1 MLRFLTIRRLA
12 VIEAVEVEFASG
24 FTALT
29 GETGAGKSIL
39 IEAVGLLLG
48 GRASGELVRTG
59 AESATIEAI
68 LDTPQGEF
76 MLRRDVTAQ
85 GRSRAFING
94 DLATVGALRE
104 LAAQS
109 VELHG
114 QHEHQTLLDPARHRE
129 VLDGVA
135 NLASLVSATG
145 TAYQAWRL
153 ASDALRAATS
163 TTADRERRLEFAQFQ
178 LDELDKAALVPGE
191 DEELS
196 STRALLHNADRI
208 QRLCGESYG
217 ALYEQDGAVLATLST
232 VWRKLGEL
240 AALDPVFLP
249 FVEAKDGIK
258 AQLEDVSLFLRNYLD
273 TVDVSPA
280 RLQQVEDRLAL
291 VERLKRKYGPTL
303 AQVLT
308 THATLRTEVATLAD
322 AASGLGSLTRAV
334 ADAADAYRT
343 AAAALSEARH
353 RAAGPFARSLEAVLS
368 TLALERSVFEVRVTS
383 SRDDEACWTAAG
395 VDQVEFWMSAN
406 PGEDPRPLARIASG
420 GELSRVMLAIKSVS
434 ARQRFGARPED
445 ARVAPT
451 LVFDEVDAGIGG
463 RVADVVGRTL
473 RELGLQFQ
481 VLCITHLPQIAAS
494 ADAHLL
500 IEKHVEASRTHT
512 LVHPLTGD
520 RRVDELAR
528 MLGGSAITAGIRAS
542 AQELLTLRQT
552 APTQPPSPPTAS
564 AVVGTRRRSRE

>member
-12 VIEAVEVEFASG
+12 VIDAVEVEFASG

-68 LDTPQGEF
+68 LDTPHGEF
-76 MLRRDVTAQ
+76 LLRRDVTAQ

-94 DLATVGALRE
+94 DLTTIGALRD

-129 VLDGVA
+129 ILDGVA
-135 NLASLVSATG
+135 NLAPLLSATA
-145 TAYQAWRL
+145 TAYHAWRA
-153 ASDALRAATS
+153 ASDALRVATS

-178 LDELDKAALVPGE
+178 LDELDKAALTAGE
-191 DEELS
+191 DDELS
-196 STRALLHNADRI
+196 TTRAVLHNADRV
-208 QRLCGESYG
+208 QRLCAESYG

-240 AALDPVFLP
+240 AALDPAFLP

-258 AQLEDVSLFLRNYLD
+258 AQLEDISLFLRNYLD

-303 AQVLT
+303 AQVLA
-308 THATLRTEVATLAD
+308 THAALRTEVATLAD
-322 AASGLGSLTRAV
+322 ATSGLGALTRAV
-334 ADAADAYRT
+334 EENADAYRT

-353 RAAGPFARSLEAVLS
+353 RAAGAFARSLEAVLS

-383 SRDDEACWTAAG
+383 SRDDEAWTAAG

-434 ARQRFGARPED
+434 ARQRFAARPD
-445 ARVAPT
+445 DPRTTPT

-473 RELGLQFQ
+473 RELGAQFQ

-494 ADAHLL
+494 ANAHLL
-500 IEKHVEASRTHT
+500 IEKHVDASRTHT
-512 LVHPLTGD
+512 LVHPLAGD
-520 RRVDELAR
+520 RRVEELAR
-528 MLGGSAITAGIRAS
+528 MLGGSAITDGIRAS
-542 AQELLTLRQT
+542 AQELLALRQT
-552 APTQPPSPPTAS
+552 APPHSPSTPAAPA
-564 AVVGTRRRSRE
+564 AVGARRRRSSE